1 MDKAVKKRL
10 IIYGAIAVAFIA
22 LLSVATVFD
31 LEISKKIADLKPGQ
45 YQSMNLFGRIF
56 ETVGELPVYFIT
68 IFASSIVFSYC
79 LRKGK
84 RTKFIIIAIFF
95 EIISF
100 FMGYFV
106 FLRVFKYLNNH
117 YDFAAFLDDST
128 KIAYAVLSGIML
140 YFVNMIS
147 KKYNDEFVVS
157 LLPWAALTFA
167 VVALSQFLTQ
177 ICIKIPASR
186 YRFCTMNA
194 LGDFGYYTKWF
205 DFNGKMS
212 ATPEMVIAGIAD
224 DGLRSF
230 PSGHTCAAATLIT
243 LTALPL
249 FYEKSNN
256 IKYKLISSFIIFAY
270 LLTVMFTRILM
281 GKHFLSDVLI
291 GALVT
296 VVCHIVIFFFGPKLF
311 MRFKLFNF

>member
-1 MDKAVKKRL
+1 MEKTAKKRL
-10 IIYGAIAVAFIA
+10 IIYGAIAIAFIA
-22 LLSVATVFD
+22 LLSVATFFD
-31 LEISKKIADLKPGQ
+31 LEISKKIADLKAGQ

-56 ETVGELPVYFIT
+56 ETIGEMPVYLLT
-68 IFASSIVFSYC
+68 IFASSIVFAYC
-79 LRKGK
+79 FKKGK
-84 RTKFIIIAIFF
+84 QTKFIIIAIFF

-100 FMGYFV
+100 FMGYFA
-106 FLRVFKYLNNH
+106 FSRIFKYLNNH
-117 YDFAAFLDDST
+117 YDFAALLDDSA
-128 KIAYAVLSGIML
+128 KIAYAVLSVILL
-140 YFVNMIS
+140 YFVNIVS
-147 KKYNDEFVVS
+147 KKYNDDFIAS

-205 DFNGKMS
+205 DFKGKMT
-212 ATPEMVIAGIAD
+212 ATPEMIAAGIAN

-256 IKYKLISSFIIFAY
+256 IKYKVISSIIIFVY
-270 LLTVMFTRILM
+270 VITVMFTRILM
-281 GKHFLSDVLI
+281 GKHFLSDVLV

-296 VVCHIVIFFFGPKLF
+296 VVCHVVIFLFGPKLF
-311 MRFKLFNF
+311 KRFKLFNF

>member
-1 MDKAVKKRL
+1 MEKTAKKRL

-56 ETVGELPVYFIT
+56 ETIGEMPVYLIT
-68 IFASSIVFSYC
+68 IFASSIVFAYC
-79 LRKGK
+79 FRKGK
-84 RTKFIIIAIFF
+84 QTKFVIIAIFF

-100 FMGYFV
+100 FMGYFA
-106 FLRVFKYLNNH
+106 FSRIFKYLNNH

-128 KIAYAVLSGIML
+128 KIAYAVLSGILL
-140 YFVNMIS
+140 YFVNIIS
-147 KKYNDEFVVS
+147 KKYDDDFIVS
-157 LLPWAALTFA
+157 LVPWAALTFA

-205 DFNGKMS
+205 KFNGKMT
-212 ATPEMVIAGIAD
+212 ATPEMIAAGIAN

-243 LTALPL
+243 LTAMPL

-256 IKYKLISSFIIFAY
+256 IKYKLISSISIFVY
-270 LLTVMFTRILM
+270 VITVMFTRILM
-281 GKHFLSDVLI
+281 GKHFLSDVLV

-296 VVCHIVIFFFGPKLF
+296 VVCHVVIFLFGPKLF
-311 MRFKLFNF
+311 KRFKLFNF